1 MRARS
6 TRRSPVAVFFRN
18 SGLATHGA
26 GLPESSQ
33 NCMRD
38 SPEGYANDSPV
49 TSDRGRDPHK

>member
-1 MRARS
+1 M
-6 TRRSPVAVFFRN
+6 FFRN

-38 SPEGYANDSPV
+38 SSEGYANDSPV
-49 TSDRGRDPHK
+49 TNDRGRDPHK